1 MGEDNPKGVTGSNYD
16 FLEIAFDSGKQFRNN
31 DGFRHGLR
39 EPICLLE
46 VVANK
51 DDPIEEDDSL
61 AALGAVETCPAK
73 VEAVEMGE
81 NNEVVVVVFT
91 GVDNN
96 GRDGT
101 LVTGVRAPVLVAWV
115 VCAAL
120 VTETGEDTEVP
131 IGDENS
137 PPKGVKF
144 EVVVAPDNKYTDL
157 VTDVKKKDATD
168 VDTTVLQNKTIFVG
182 KNS

>member
-1 MGEDNPKGVTGSNYD
+1 
-16 FLEIAFDSGKQFRNN
+16 
-31 DGFRHGLR
+31 
-39 EPICLLE
+39 
-46 VVANK
+46 
-51 DDPIEEDDSL
+51 
-61 AALGAVETCPAK
+61 
-73 VEAVEMGE
+73 MGE